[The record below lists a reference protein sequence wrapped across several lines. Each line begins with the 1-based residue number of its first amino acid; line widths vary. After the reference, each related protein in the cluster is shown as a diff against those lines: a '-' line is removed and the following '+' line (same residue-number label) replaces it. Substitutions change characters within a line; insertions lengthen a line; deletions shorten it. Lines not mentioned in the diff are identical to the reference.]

1 MRKVLNFIGTG
12 TAFSKEN
19 INNAAI
25 YRTNDKLV
33 LFDCAETTFHEL
45 VKQNILDEKVKVIDV
60 IITSFQANNVGSLGT
75 LVLYCEQNNIKINI
89 IFPNKEMP
97 YSLLSLFGINAKL
110 YQLKTPN
117 EVEDYYLKEYIH
129 PSEITTTENNVV
141 NFPSYGYH
149 FINDNDNFYYNA
161 DNKIIADEL
170 ITMFKNKKIYYI
182 YQSYLQNGNYLELLK
197 DKTNEKDRKRIMFMH
212 LYDSCDLD
220 ELKNLGFA
228 TSR

>member
-19 INNAAI
+19 INNAAV

-45 VKQNILDEKVKVIDV
+45 IKQNILEKVKVIDV
-60 IITSFQANNVGSLGT
+60 IITRFLSNNIGSLGT
-75 LVLYCEQNNIKINI
+75 LVLYCEQNNIKVNI

-110 YQLKTPN
+110 YQIKTPN

-129 PSEITTTENNVV
+129 PNEITTTDNNVV
-141 NFPSYGYH
+141 KFPSYGYH
-149 FINDNDNFYYNA
+149 FINDNDNFYYNS

-170 ITMFKNKKIYYI
+170 FTMFKNKKIYYL
-182 YQSYLQNGNYLELLK
+182 YQSNFQDKNELELLK
-197 DKTNEKDRKRIMFMH
+197 NKTNEKDRKRIMFMH
-212 LYDSCDLD
+212 LYDSFDLN
-220 ELKNLGFA
+220 ELKNLGFE

>member
-19 INNAAI
+19 INNAAV

-45 VKQNILDEKVKVIDV
+45 IKQNILEKVKVIDV
-60 IITSFQANNVGSLGT
+60 IITRFLSNNIGSLGT
-75 LVLYCEQNNIKINI
+75 LVLYCEQNNIKVNI

-110 YQLKTPN
+110 YQIKTPN
-117 EVEDYYLKEYIH
+117 EVEDYYLKEYIQ
-129 PSEITTTENNVV
+129 PNEITAADNNVV
-141 NFPSYGYH
+141 KFPSYGYH
-149 FINDNDNFYYNA
+149 FINDNDNFYYNS

-170 ITMFKNKKIYYI
+170 FTMFKNKKIYYL
-182 YQSYLQNGNYLELLK
+182 YQSNFQDRNELELLK
-197 DKTNEKDRKRIMFMH
+197 NKTNEKDRKRIMFMH
-212 LYDSCDLD
+212 LYDSFDLN
-220 ELKNLGFA
+220 ELKNLGFE

>member
-19 INNAAI
+19 INNAAV

-45 VKQNILDEKVKVIDV
+45 IKQNILEKVKVIDV
-60 IITSFQANNVGSLGT
+60 IITRFLSNNVGSLGT
-75 LVLYCEQNNIKINI
+75 LVLYCEQNNIKVNI

-110 YQLKTPN
+110 YQIKTPN

-129 PSEITTTENNVV
+129 PNEITTTDNNVV
-141 NFPSYGYH
+141 KFPSYGYH
-149 FINDNDNFYYNA
+149 FINDNDNFYYNS

-170 ITMFKNKKIYYI
+170 FTMFKNKKIYYL
-182 YQSYLQNGNYLELLK
+182 YQSNFQDKNELELLK
-197 DKTNEKDRKRIMFMH
+197 NKTNEKDRKRIMFMH
-212 LYDSCDLD
+212 LYDSFDLN
-220 ELKNLGFA
+220 ELKNLGFE

>member
-45 VKQNILDEKVKVIDV
+45 IKQNIINENVKTIDV
-60 IITSFQANNVGSLGT
+60 IITRFLTNNVGSLGT
-75 LVLYCEQNNIKINI
+75 LVLYCEQNKIKINI
-89 IFPNKEMP
+89 IYPNKEMP

-110 YQLKTPN
+110 YQTKTPN

-129 PSEITTTENNVV
+129 PYEITTTENNVV

-149 FINDNDNFYYNA
+149 FIKDNDNFYYNL
-161 DNKIIADEL
+161 DIKPIADEL
-170 ITMFKNKKIYYI
+170 ITMFKNKKIYYL
-182 YQSYLQNGNYLELLK
+182 YQSCPQNGNELELLK
-197 DKTNEKDRKRIMFMH
+197 NQIEEKDRKRIMFMH
-212 LYDSCDLD
+212 LYDSYDLN
-220 ELKNLGFA
+220 ELKNLGFETA
-228 TSR
+228 R